1 MALGLV
7 ASGKAI
13 AQSADE
19 LARIWRLAR
28 TPARPDVF
36 PGLLDGIMQ
45 AFFARSGQLMSA
57 GRPPEEVW
65 HGLSGLVRWSPALG
79 AKELTQEWAVA
90 MEVLTAACESLSAE
104 PDVAQWLAR
113 AVARA
118 EKGTAALR
126 DEKPSDDPPTG
137 IVTGLVF
144 GDLRP
149 RRRRDME
156 DEGEGEQDA

>member
-7 ASGKAI
+7 ACGKAI

-36 PGLLDGIMQ
+36 PGLLDGIVQ
-45 AFFARSGQLMSA
+45 AFFARAGQLMAA
-57 GRPPEEVW
+57 GQQPEGVW
-65 HGLSGLVRWSPALG
+65 QGLSGMVRWAPSLG

-90 MEVLTAACESLSAE
+90 MEVLTAACESLAAE
-104 PDVAQWLAR
+104 PGVAQWLAR
-113 AVARA
+113 AVAQA

-126 DEKPSDDPPTG
+126 DEKVPADCPKG

-149 RRRRDME
+149 RRRRDAGDPGDPE
-156 DEGEGEQDA
+156 